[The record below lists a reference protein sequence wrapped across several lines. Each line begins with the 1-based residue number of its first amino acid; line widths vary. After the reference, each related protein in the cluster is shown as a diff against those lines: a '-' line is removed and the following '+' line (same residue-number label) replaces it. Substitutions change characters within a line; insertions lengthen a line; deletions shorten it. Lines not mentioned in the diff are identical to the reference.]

1 MYIVCFVGDFAICK
15 DEHGNVINIP
25 RNKLINY
32 KIGDYIDDPNMSKIN
47 KSINTDKKEKEE
59 YEIYDDV
66 IIELGFISHNH
77 KGKKNNKK

>member
-1 MYIVCFVGDFAICK
+1 MYVVCFVGDFAICK
-15 DEHGNVINIP
+15 DEQGNVINIP

-32 KIGDYIDDPNMSKIN
+32 KTGDYINDPNIYKTN
-47 KSINTDKKEKEE
+47 ESINSDKKENEE

-66 IIELGFISHNH
+66 IIELGFISH